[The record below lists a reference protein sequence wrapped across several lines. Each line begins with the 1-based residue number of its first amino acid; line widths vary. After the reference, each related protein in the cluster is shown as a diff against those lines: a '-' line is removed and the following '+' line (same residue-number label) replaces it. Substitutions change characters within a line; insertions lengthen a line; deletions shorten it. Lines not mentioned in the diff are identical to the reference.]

1 MIKKVRLFHKFALI
15 MVLLAVV
22 PLLIQGIKMINI
34 NREALEVSVLETH
47 TQLAQAIAEDIDD
60 YVSGLNLDLAFVL
73 AFEKFPKMSWQEK
86 MKVLLSVLSR
96 YEDFILISVLNR
108 KGDEVIKAHNPSFL
122 QESSRLISRSKEP
135 AFIEAKMTGVPQV
148 GDIYYEDDLPC
159 ISVVYPLEAEYEY
172 IFVTATLSKLWRK
185 IDGVRIGKTG
195 FAFLIDSEGKTIFHP
210 ELERAIN
217 FEKATELLIVRQ
229 ALSEFGTSIGVDISG
244 EGFRNENGTGMVG
257 AYAWAE
263 SLDWGVIM
271 QQAKSEAYSSIARM
285 KRNAVLWI
293 ALSIL
298 GSVFI
303 AFYLAKSLSRPI
315 LELIVGAEKLGEGD
329 FSHEVKVNTRDE
341 ISTLAN
347 TFNFMVKKLKEFQ
360 EQLVLREKLAA
371 IGQMASVVGHEIRN
385 PLGVINNAIY
395 YIRTKFEMSFGKELD
410 PKIQK
415 HIGIIE
421 KEIVASNK
429 IISDLLGFS
438 RTRPPMAQPLD
449 LNRIIEDSLS
459 AVSILETVKVE
470 IDLFL
475 ELPPTLINPDEIR
488 QVFINLINNAWQAMP
503 EGGTLKIRSYIEE
516 EMAQVEVTDTG
527 CGISPENMKK
537 LFTPFFSTK
546 TKGTGLGLAAV
557 QRILERH
564 KGKVKVR
571 SRVGQGTTFIVSL
584 PLAK

>member
-1 MIKKVRLFHKFALI
+1 MLKQIKLFHKFALI
-15 MVLLAVV
+15 MVLLVVV

-47 TQLAQAIAEDIDD
+47 SKLAQAIAEDIND

-96 YEDFILISVLNR
+96 HEDFILISVLNG
-108 KGDEVIKAHNPSFL
+108 KGDEVIKVNNPSFAE
-122 QESSRLISRSKEP
+122 ESSRLINRREDK
-135 AFIEAKMTGVPQV
+135 AFVEAKKTGVPQV
-148 GDIYYEDDLPC
+148 GNVYYEGNLAR
-159 ISVVYPLEAEYEY
+159 INVVYPLEADYEY
-172 IFVTATLSKLWRK
+172 VFVTATLSELWRK
-185 IDGVRIGKTG
+185 IGGIRIGKTG
-195 FAFLIDSEGKTIFHP
+195 FAFLIDREGRTIFHP
-210 ELERAIN
+210 ELERAKN
-217 FEKATELLIVRQ
+217 FEEATGLPIVRQ
-229 ALSEFGTSIGVDISG
+229 ALAQFGNPSGVNISG
-244 EGFRNENGTGMVG
+244 EQFRNENGSDFVG

-263 SLDWGVIM
+263 SLNWGVIM
-271 QQAKSEAYSSIARM
+271 QQAKREAYSSIASM
-285 KRNAVLWI
+285 KANAILWI
-293 ALSIL
+293 LLSIL
-298 GSVFI
+298 GSVSI

-315 LELIVGAEKLGEGD
+315 LELMAGAERLGEGD
-329 FSHEVKVNTRDE
+329 FSYEVKVNTRDE

-371 IGQMASVVGHEIRN
+371 VGQMASVVGHEIRN

-395 YIRTKFEMSFGKELD
+395 YIKTKLEMSLGREVD

-421 KEIVASNK
+421 KEIVASNR
-429 IISDLLGFS
+429 IINDLLGFS
-438 RTRPPMAQPLD
+438 RTRPPMVQPLE
-449 LNRIIEDSLS
+449 LNKIVEDALS
-459 AVSILETVKVE
+459 AVSIPETVKVE
-470 IDLFL
+470 IDLSL
-475 ELPPTLINPDEIR
+475 ELPPAVVNPDEIR

-503 EGGTLKIRSYIEE
+503 EGGTLKIRTYVEE
-516 EMAQVEVTDTG
+516 ELVQVEITDTG

-557 QRILERH
+557 QRIVERH
-564 KGKVKVR
+564 KGKIKVR

>member
-15 MVLLAVV
+15 MILLVVV
-22 PLLIQGIKMINI
+22 PLLIQGIRMINI
-34 NREALEVSVLETH
+34 NRQALEVSVLETH
-47 TQLAQAIAEDIDD
+47 TKLAQAIAEDIDG

-86 MKVLLSVLSR
+86 MKVLLSVVSR
-96 YEDFILISVLNR
+96 HEDFILISVLNG
-108 KGDEVIKAHNPSFL
+108 KGDEMIKVHHPSFT
-122 QESSRLISRSKEP
+122 QESSRLISRSEDP
-135 AFIEAKMTGVPQV
+135 AFREAKKTGIPQL
-148 GDIYYEDDLPC
+148 GNIYHEGNLPR
-159 ISVVYPLEAEYEY
+159 INVVYPLEVEYAY
-172 IFVTATLSKLWRK
+172 VFVTATLSNLWRK
-185 IDGVRIGKTG
+185 IDGVKIGKTG
-195 FAFLIDSEGKTIFHP
+195 FAFLIDSEGRTIFHP
-210 ELERAIN
+210 QLERAKN
-217 FEKATELLIVRQ
+217 FEKVTELPVVRR
-229 ALSEFGTSIGVDISG
+229 ALAEFGKPVGVDFSG
-244 EGFRNENGTGMVG
+244 KGFRNDNETGMVG

-263 SLDWGVIM
+263 SLDWAVIM
-271 QQAKSEAYSSIARM
+271 QQSKEEAYSSIVRM
-285 KRNAVLWI
+285 KVNAVLWI
-293 ALSIL
+293 LISIL
-298 GSVFI
+298 VSVFI
-303 AFYLAKSLSRPI
+303 AFFLAKSLSRPI
-315 LELIVGAEKLGEGD
+315 LELIAGAEKLGEGD
-329 FSHEVKVNTRDE
+329 FSSEVKVNTRDE
-341 ISTLAN
+341 IFTLAN

-371 IGQMASVVGHEIRN
+371 VGQMASVVGHEIRN

-395 YIRTKFEMSFGKELD
+395 YIRTKLEMSSGKDLD

-421 KEIVASNK
+421 KEVTASNK

-449 LNRIIEDSLS
+449 LNKIIEDSLS
-459 AVSILETVKVE
+459 AVSIPETVKVE
-470 IDLFL
+470 IDLSL

-488 QVFINLINNAWQAMP
+488 QVFINLFNNAWQAMP
-503 EGGTLKIRSYIEE
+503 EGGTLRIRSYIEE

-557 QRILERH
+557 QRILDRH
-564 KGKVKVR
+564 KGKIKVR
-571 SRVGQGTTFIVSL
+571 SRVGQGTTFVVSL

>member
-15 MVLLAVV
+15 MILLVVV
-22 PLLIQGIKMINI
+22 PLLIQGIRMINI

-47 TQLAQAIAEDIDD
+47 SKLAEAIAEDIDS

-96 YEDFILISVLNR
+96 YEDFIIISVLNG
-108 KGDEVIKAHNPSFL
+108 KGDEVIKVHSPSFA
-122 QESSRLISRSKEP
+122 QDSSRLISRSKDQ
-135 AFIEAKMTGVPQV
+135 AFLEAKKTGIPQL
-148 GDIYYEDDLPC
+148 GNIYYQGDLPR
-159 ISVVYPLEAEYEY
+159 INVVYPLEAEYEY
-172 IFVTATLSKLWRK
+172 VFVTVALSSLWRK
-185 IDGVRIGKTG
+185 IEGIKIGKTG
-195 FAFLIDSEGKTIFHP
+195 FAFLIDSEGRTIFHP
-210 ELERAIN
+210 ELERAEN
-217 FEKATELLIVRQ
+217 FEKVTELPIVRQ
-229 ALSEFGTSIGVDISG
+229 ALTEFRKPVGVDISS
-244 EGFRNENGTGMVG
+244 EGFGDDKGMGMVG

-271 QQAKSEAYSSIARM
+271 QQSKEEAYSSIARM
-285 KRNAVLWI
+285 KANAVLWI
-293 ALSIL
+293 LLSIL

-303 AFYLAKSLSRPI
+303 AFFLAKSLSRPI
-315 LELIVGAEKLGEGD
+315 LDLIAGAQRLGEGD
-329 FSHEVKVNTRDE
+329 FSSEVKVNTRDE
-341 ISTLAN
+341 IFTLAN

-371 IGQMASVVGHEIRN
+371 VGQMASVVGHEIRN

-395 YIRTKFEMSFGKELD
+395 YIKTRFEMSSGKELD

-421 KEIVASNK
+421 KEVAASNR
-429 IISDLLGFS
+429 IVSDLLGFS

-449 LNRIIEDSLS
+449 LNKIIEDSLS
-459 AVSILETVKVE
+459 AISIPDTVKVE
-470 IDLFL
+470 IDLSL

-516 EMAQVEVTDTG
+516 EMAQAEVTDTG

-564 KGKVKVR
+564 KGKIKVR
-571 SRVGQGTTFIVSL
+571 SRAGEGTTFIVSL

>member
-1 MIKKVRLFHKFALI
+1 MLKRIKLFHKFALI
-15 MVLLAVV
+15 MVLLVV
-22 PLLIQGIKMINI
+22 IPLLIQGIKMINI

-47 TQLAQAIAEDIDD
+47 TKLAQAIAEDIND

-86 MKVLLSVLSR
+86 MKILLSVLSR
-96 YEDFILISVLNR
+96 HEDFILISVLNGN
-108 KGDEVIKAHNPSFL
+108 GDEVIKVHNPSFL
-122 QESSRLISRSKEP
+122 QESSRLISRSKDQ
-135 AFIEAKMTGVPQV
+135 AFVEAKKTGAPQV
-148 GDIYYEDDLPC
+148 GNIYYDGNLSR
-159 ISVVYPLEAEYEY
+159 INVVYPLEADYEY
-172 IFVTATLSKLWRK
+172 VFVTATLSELWRK
-185 IDGVRIGKTG
+185 IDGMRIGKTG
-195 FAFLIDSEGKTIFHP
+195 FAFLIDSEGRTIFHP
-210 ELERAIN
+210 ELEKAKN
-217 FEKATELLIVRQ
+217 FEKAIGLPIVRQ
-229 ALSEFGTSIGVDISG
+229 ALAQFGNPSGVNISG
-244 EGFRNENGTGMVG
+244 EGFRNENGSDFVG

-263 SLDWGVIM
+263 SLNWGVIM
-271 QQAKSEAYSSIARM
+271 QQSKGEAYSSITRM
-285 KRNAVLWI
+285 KVNAIFWI
-293 ALSIL
+293 VLSIL

-315 LELIVGAEKLGEGD
+315 LELIAGAERLGEGD
-329 FSHEVKVNTRDE
+329 FSHEVKVKTHDE

-347 TFNFMVKKLKEFQ
+347 TFNFMVRKLKEFQ

-371 IGQMASVVGHEIRN
+371 LGQMASVVGHEIRN

-395 YIRTKFEMSFGKELD
+395 YIKTRLEMPSGKNPD

-421 KEIVASNK
+421 KEIAASDK
-429 IISDLLGFS
+429 IINDLLGFS
-438 RTRPPMAQPLD
+438 RTRPPMAQSLD
-449 LNRIIEDSLS
+449 LNKIVEDSLS
-459 AVSILETVKVE
+459 VISIPETVKVE
-470 IDLFL
+470 IDLSL
-475 ELPPTLINPDEIR
+475 ELPPALVNPDEIR

-503 EGGTLKIRSYIEE
+503 EGGTLKIRTYIEE
-516 EMAQVEVTDTG
+516 EMAQVEISDTG

-557 QRILERH
+557 QRIVERH
-564 KGKVKVR
+564 KGKIKVR

>member
-1 MIKKVRLFHKFALI
+1 MLKRIKLFHKFALI
-15 MVLLAVV
+15 MVLLVV
-22 PLLIQGIKMINI
+22 IPLLIQGIKMINI

-47 TQLAQAIAEDIDD
+47 TKLAQAIAEDIND

-96 YEDFILISVLNR
+96 HEDFILISVLNGN
-108 KGDEVIKAHNPSFL
+108 GDEVIKVHNPSFA
-122 QESSRLISRSKEP
+122 QESSRLISRSKDQ
-135 AFIEAKMTGVPQV
+135 AFVEAKKTGAPQV
-148 GDIYYEDDLPC
+148 GNIYYDGNLPR
-159 ISVVYPLEAEYEY
+159 INVVYPLEADYEY
-172 IFVTATLSKLWRK
+172 VFVTATLSELWRK
-185 IDGVRIGKTG
+185 IDGMRIGKTG
-195 FAFLIDSEGKTIFHP
+195 FAFLIDSEGRTIFHP
-210 ELERAIN
+210 ELERAKN
-217 FEKATELLIVRQ
+217 FEKAIGLPIVRQ
-229 ALSEFGTSIGVDISG
+229 ALAQFGTPIGKNISG
-244 EGFRNENGTGMVG
+244 EGFRNENGSGVVG

-263 SLDWGVIM
+263 SLNWGVIM
-271 QQAKSEAYSSIARM
+271 QQSKGEAYSSITRM
-285 KRNAVLWI
+285 KVNAIFWI
-293 ALSIL
+293 VLSIL

-315 LELIVGAEKLGEGD
+315 LELIAGAERLGQGD
-329 FSHEVKVNTRDE
+329 FSYEVKVKTRDE

-347 TFNFMVKKLKEFQ
+347 TFNFMVRKLKEFQ

-371 IGQMASVVGHEIRN
+371 LGQMASVVGHEIRN
-385 PLGVINNAIY
+385 PLGVMNNAIY
-395 YIRTKFEMSFGKELD
+395 YIKTRLEMPSGKNPD

-421 KEIVASNK
+421 KEIAASDK
-429 IISDLLGFS
+429 IINDLLSFS
-438 RTRPPMAQPLD
+438 RTRPPMVQPFD
-449 LNRIIEDSLS
+449 LNKIVEDSLS
-459 AVSILETVKVE
+459 VVSIPETVKVE
-470 IDLFL
+470 IDLSL
-475 ELPPTLINPDEIR
+475 ELPPAVVNPDEIR

-503 EGGTLKIRSYIEE
+503 EGGTLKIRTYIEE
-516 EMAQVEVTDTG
+516 EMAQVEISDTG

-557 QRILERH
+557 QRIVERH
-564 KGKVKVR
+564 KGKIKVR

>member
-1 MIKKVRLFHKFALI
+1 
-15 MVLLAVV
+15 
-22 PLLIQGIKMINI
+22 
-34 NREALEVSVLETH
+34 
-47 TQLAQAIAEDIDD
+47 
-60 YVSGLNLDLAFVL
+60 
-73 AFEKFPKMSWQEK
+73 
-86 MKVLLSVLSR
+86 
-96 YEDFILISVLNR
+96 
-108 KGDEVIKAHNPSFL
+108 
-122 QESSRLISRSKEP
+122 
-135 AFIEAKMTGVPQV
+135 
-148 GDIYYEDDLPC
+148 
-159 ISVVYPLEAEYEY
+159 
-172 IFVTATLSKLWRK
+172 
-185 IDGVRIGKTG
+185 
-195 FAFLIDSEGKTIFHP
+195 
-210 ELERAIN
+210 
-217 FEKATELLIVRQ
+217 
-229 ALSEFGTSIGVDISG
+229 
-244 EGFRNENGTGMVG
+244 
-257 AYAWAE
+257 
-263 SLDWGVIM
+263 
-271 QQAKSEAYSSIARM
+271 
-285 KRNAVLWI
+285 
-293 ALSIL
+293 
-298 GSVFI
+298 VFI

-315 LELIVGAEKLGEGD
+315 LELIVGAERLGEGD
-329 FSHEVKVNTRDE
+329 FSYEVKVNTRDE

-371 IGQMASVVGHEIRN
+371 VGQMASVVGHEIRN

-395 YIRTKFEMSFGKELD
+395 YIRTKLEGSFGKELD

-415 HIGIIE
+415 HMGIIE

-429 IISDLLGFS
+429 IINDLLGFS

-449 LNRIIEDSLS
+449 LNKIIEDSLS
-459 AVSILETVKVE
+459 AVSIPETVKVE
-470 IDLFL
+470 IDLSL

-537 LFTPFFSTK
+537 LFAPFFSTK